1 MLYQLMSAIALVV
14 ILGVSGL
21 TAAEPVPAQEP
32 VATSQQ
38 KDPVKTD
45 NVLAATE
52 DDNDE
57 SMLPG
62 EDDDE
67 LDERVSCEGT
77 HTFMNLDDDEEDK
90 DDDDDMN

>member
-1 MLYQLMSAIALVV
+1 MLYQLMGSIALVV
-14 ILGVSGL
+14 VLGLSGL

-38 KDPVKTD
+38 KDTVKAD
-45 NVLAATE
+45 NVLGA
-52 DDNDE
+52 
-57 SMLPG
+57 S

-67 LDERVSCEGT
+67 GMLDDDDEKISSDE
-77 HTFMNLDDDEEDK
+77 HTFMNLGDDEDEDK